1 MEPTGYRDYVGDT
14 RVALA
19 IVGCRIVVAEV
30 SEVADDSLVEVGKL
44 LVGESVSVEASR
56 IGTALEKGL
65 DLMALEAMVVVRA
78 VEATRRGRWDS
89 RYVCKWIC
97 RRRTVFNGGIGVRDT
112 FIGGIDGGWVA
123 IDSDWPRTVAGSREV
138 SPSGCARRNGP
149 INVNSIGSQSLSR
162 GNNR

>member
-1 MEPTGYRDYVGDT
+1 MESAGYRDYVGDT

-19 IVGCRIVVAEV
+19 IVGCRIIVAEV

-65 DLMALEAMVVVRA
+65 DLMALEAMVVVRV

-97 RRRTVFNGGIGVRDT
+97 SRRTVFNGRIGGRNT
-112 FIGGIDGGWVA
+112 FIGGINGGWAA
-123 IDSDWPRTVAGSREV
+123 IDGDWPRTVAGSREV
-138 SPSGCARRNGP
+138 SPSGCAGRISPGW
-149 INVNSIGSQSLSR
+149 VN
-162 GNNR
+162 